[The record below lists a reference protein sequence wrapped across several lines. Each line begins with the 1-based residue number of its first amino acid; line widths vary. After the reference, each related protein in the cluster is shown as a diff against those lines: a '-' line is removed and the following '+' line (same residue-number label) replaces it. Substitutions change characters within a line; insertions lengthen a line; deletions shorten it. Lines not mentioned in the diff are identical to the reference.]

1 MPRNQSGFKL
11 SCFSMED
18 KPDVVHFQMD
28 QPKLRQSEVTKA
40 LQIKLSNEKTV
51 IVYNRV
57 NSYILDA
64 LLKAVF

>member
-1 MPRNQSGFKL
+1 MHSPPYFYEDDTNINESSSL
-11 SCFSMED
+11 SQRLFI
-18 KPDVVHFQMD
+18 
-28 QPKLRQSEVTKA
+28 TYNIGIII
-40 LQIKLSNEKTV
+40 QIKLSDEKTV

>member
-1 MPRNQSGFKL
+1 
-11 SCFSMED
+11 MED

-28 QPKLRQSEVTKA
+28 QTKSRLSEATKA
-40 LQIKLSNEKTV
+40 LQIKISNEKTV

>member
-1 MPRNQSGFKL
+1 MG
-11 SCFSMED
+11 D
-18 KPDVVHFQMD
+18 KPDVVHFQMN
-28 QPKLRQSEVTKA
+28 QLKSRTTETTKA